1 MLSLAVIVMLAS
13 LSDGK
18 MNMQTLFGRKG
29 LKGSAGEAGRPKF
42 VLFDATTGKE
52 VGFSQEAGYAG
63 GGSVNTDSEQLDA
76 RLELVNQGLKLVGAV
91 AWFFVLRSF
100 VRGLVVAGEKLVAGD
115 GRDSELPEHVLA
127 YLPTNVTL
135 NSYEVEVAQSIVD
148 PSTIEAGVEQV
159 GGLR

>member
-1 MLSLAVIVMLAS
+1 MLSLVVIVMLAS

-18 MNMQTLFGRKG
+18 MNMQTLFGKKG
-29 LKGSAGEAGRPKF
+29 LKGSGGEAGRPQF

-52 VGFSQEAGYAG
+52 VGFTPEVGYAG
-63 GGSVNTDSEQLDA
+63 GESVKTDTEKLDA
-76 RLELVNQGLKLVGAV
+76 RLELVNQGLKLIGAV

-100 VRGLVVAGEKLVAGD
+100 VRGLVVAGEKLVAGA

-127 YLPTNVTL
+127 YLPPNVTL
-135 NSYEVEVAQSIVD
+135 NSYEVEVAQSVVD
-148 PSTIEAGVEQV
+148 PATIEAGVEQV